1 MLENMQRI
9 VSIADA
15 NTSSSVMGTH
25 NADTLDDYE
34 VIAKLQKKKTVTV
47 PRVQSMQDYILKHH
61 KRMILAEIN
70 RQLDGGTLQE
80 IAQDTQPLLPCALEI
95 ADSGI

>member
-1 MLENMQRI
+1 MLDNTQRI

-15 NTSSSVMGTH
+15 NASSSAMDTE

-34 VIAKLQKKKTVTV
+34 VITKLQKKKTVIV

-61 KRMILAEIN
+61 KRMILDEIN

-80 IAQDTQPLLPCALEI
+80 IA
-95 ADSGI
+95 